1 MGPPSSSS
9 SPRHRHQHRRWNK
22 TSNRL
27 APSPSAQGIMIT
39 MITTTTC
46 KGMRP
51 TCKRNNLLWREHLQV
66 QPLQNQL
73 PVPAFWAFW
82 SPINCKRAPD
92 QQNFFEQTKTSY
104 IASLS
109 IFVVS
114 TFRTCD
120 YLQIKTSSEFQ
131 PSQNKTKTSH

>member
-1 MGPPSSSS
+1 MF
-9 SPRHRHQHRRWNK
+9 
-22 TSNRL
+22 
-27 APSPSAQGIMIT
+27 APF
-39 MITTTTC
+39 
-46 KGMRP
+46 
-51 TCKRNNLLWREHLQV
+51 
-66 QPLQNQL
+66 PLKSFKSIISKFKAVFFT
-73 PVPAFWAFW
+73 VPAFWAFW

-109 IFVVS
+109 IFAVS

-131 PSQNKTKTSH
+131 PSQNKTKTSPKNDQVRFGFQSWPNIFCNTYTQLQHSSIFNNLLNHS